1 MAVRIRKY
9 RKTDAVS
16 VGKLIADT
24 FREFNLDYA
33 TQAEQ
38 EKLLGPFRYAHSED
52 PEHQTSVARMIDA
65 TWVWVAEEDDEVLG
79 ILRGSPGRLHSLFVA
94 KRAHRR
100 GIGRKLMGVFERASA
115 ESGARKITMQAT
127 LYAVPFYQ
135 SMGFKRSTGVRSGP
149 CFEGEFF
156 PYQPMKKVL
165 ET

>member
-100 GIGRKLMGVFERASA
+100 GIGRKLCSVGCGIA
-115 ESGARKITMQAT
+115 
-127 LYAVPFYQ
+127 
-135 SMGFKRSTGVRSGP
+135 
-149 CFEGEFF
+149 
-156 PYQPMKKVL
+156 
-165 ET
+165 